1 MKTFEMRV
9 KTSAY
14 ATITVKAP
22 DQETAF
28 EYVSQNGDFYGLAF
42 EIDEMDYEL
51 DAFITQNG
59 DIIGVSECQNSTG
72 QTDYEVDWE
81 WLESNGYEV
90 VMTVRKRE
98 TVAQ

>member
-22 DQETAF
+22 NAETAF
-28 EYVSQNGDFYGLAF
+28 EYVRENGDFYGLAF
-42 EIDEMDYEL
+42 EIDEMECEV

-59 DIIGVSECQNSTG
+59 DIIGVSQCANSTG
-72 QTDYEVDWE
+72 QTDYEVDRE

-90 VMTVRKRE
+90 VVTVRKRE
-98 TVAQ
+98 TVAE